1 MNQCATSEKKSTTY
15 KTYGKSRSLRLFGWD
30 YRSPYDY
37 HVIIATKD
45 RRPLFLQPKAVKA
58 FVDSLRDQTRV
69 AKFTIWAFCIMPDHI
84 HILCQPPDN
93 SEIDLTTF
101 IARVKSVTSRALA
114 EAGFGWKIWQRG
126 FYDHILRSDEDRLEV
141 ARYIAANPVRKGLVE
156 DVEDYPY
163 SFVYGEKDYTGP

>member
-1 MNQCATSEKKSTTY
+1 MSYEKKSPEY
-15 KTYGKSRSLRLFGWD
+15 KTYNKSRSLRLPGWD

-45 RRPLFLQPKAVKA
+45 RRPLFHQPKAVKI
-58 FVDSLRDQTRV
+58 FVDNLRDQTK
-69 AKFTIWAFCIMPDHI
+69 AAGFTIWAFCIMPDHI

-101 IARVKSVTSRALA
+101 IGRVKSVTSRALA
-114 EAGFGWKIWQRG
+114 KAGFGWRIWQRG
-126 FYDHILRSDEDRLEV
+126 FYDHILRSDEDRLKI
-141 ARYIAANPVRKGLVE
+141 ARYIAANPVRQE
-156 DVEDYPY
+156 MTENIEDYPY